1 MANNVATLNGVAIT
15 DIDKVN
21 GITDANLQAL
31 NGEEFTGTPPDSLRL
46 LATPLNIPV
55 TGDATAVATV
65 DITSGIDSTYD
76 EYQFHFI
83 HIHPAT
89 SATILS
95 FQVDT
100 GTNTNYNQPI
110 TSTALDAENPEAD
123 SNGSLQ
129 YRTNRDQVNGTNYQQ
144 LGEYIVSSNA
154 DQSASGVMTLYAP
167 ASATYVKQ
175 WNSVINSY
183 GNTYS
188 QHSFHGG
195 YINTA
200 TAITRI
206 RFVMTANDMSASG
219 NIDAGIIKMYGVI
232 K

>member
-1 MANNVATLNGVAIT
+1 MANNVLKVNGIAIAN
-15 DIDKVN
+15 IAKLN
-21 GITDANLQAL
+21 GITDANLVKL
-31 NGEEFTGTPPDSLRL
+31 NGEEFTGTPADSLVL

-55 TGDATAVATV
+55 TGDDTAVCEV

-83 HIHPAT
+83 NIHPAT

-129 YRTNRDQVNGTNYQQ
+129 YRTNRE
-144 LGEYIVSSNA
+144 L
-154 DQSASGVMTLYAP
+154 
-167 ASATYVKQ
+167 
-175 WNSVINSY
+175 
-183 GNTYS
+183 
-188 QHSFHGG
+188 
-195 YINTA
+195 
-200 TAITRI
+200 
-206 RFVMTANDMSASG
+206 
-219 NIDAGIIKMYGVI
+219 
-232 K
+232 